1 MIIVGVDAG
10 GSKTRAVAWK
20 DGEAVGQALGGAGA
34 VRPGRALASAGVIA
48 EQARRVLANAGVL
61 RAETLVVGAAGVGRE
76 VERRELAQALRAEAI
91 AERVM
96 VITDV
101 ELAEAAAFGDG
112 PGIVLSAG
120 TGSIAVGRDSS
131 GRAFRQGGYGW
142 QMSDEGSGYAIGRL
156 ALVAVGRAR
165 DGRGE
170 PSSLT
175 AELLRVQRCEGLDD
189 LVRWSTTAAVGE
201 VAALA
206 SVVLS
211 AAAAGDA
218 VAEGITEY
226 AAGELTTL
234 VMNLAEQ
241 IAHPRPVAVGLAGS
255 LLGPGSPLRDRVMA
269 RLAANPL
276 VRAQQMPVDPLDG
289 ALHLAARGGRQ
300 FRVS

>member
-34 VRPGRALASAGVIA
+34 VRPGRALAAAGVIA

-76 VERRELAQALRAEAI
+76 AERRELAQALRGESV
-91 AERVM
+91 AERVL
-96 VITDV
+96 VVTDV

-120 TGSIAVGRDSS
+120 TGSIAVGRDAA
-131 GRAFRQGGYGW
+131 GELFRQGGYGW

-165 DGRGE
+165 DGRGDE
-170 PSSLT
+170 TTLT
-175 AELLRVQRCEGLDD
+175 GELLRVQRCEGLDD
-189 LVRWSTTAAVGE
+189 LVRWSTTAGVGE

-206 SVVLS
+206 AVVLS

-218 VAEGITEY
+218 VAEGITSY
-226 AAGELTTL
+226 AAGELVAL
-234 VMNLAEQ
+234 VANLAEQ
-241 IAHPRPVAVGLAGS
+241 ITEPRPVPVGLAGS
-255 LLGPGSPLRDRVMA
+255 LLGAGSLLRDRILSLLGRM
-269 RLAANPL
+269 PE

-289 ALHLAARGGRQ
+289 ALHLAARGGRM
-300 FRVS
+300 FRLS

>member
-34 VRPGRALASAGVIA
+34 VRPGRALAAAGVIA

-76 VERRELAQALRAEAI
+76 AERRELAQALRGESV
-91 AERVM
+91 AERVL
-96 VITDV
+96 VVTDV

-120 TGSIAVGRDSS
+120 TGSIAVGRDAAGES
-131 GRAFRQGGYGW
+131 FRQGGYGW

-165 DGRGE
+165 DGRGDE
-170 PSSLT
+170 TTLT
-175 AELLRVQRCEGLDD
+175 GELLRVQRCEGLDD

-206 SVVLS
+206 AVVLS
-211 AAAAGDA
+211 AAAAGDT
-218 VAEGITEY
+218 VAEGITSY
-226 AAGELTTL
+226 AAGELVAL
-234 VMNLAEQ
+234 VANLAEQ
-241 IAHPRPVAVGLAGS
+241 ITEPRPVPVGLAGS
-255 LLGPGSPLRDRVMA
+255 LLGPGSLLRDRILTLLA
-269 RLAANPL
+269 RMPE

-289 ALHLAARGGRQ
+289 ALHLAARGGRI
-300 FRVS
+300 FRLS

>member
-76 VERRELAQALRAEAI
+76 AERRELGQALRGESV

-96 VITDV
+96 VVTDV
-101 ELAEAAAFGDG
+101 ELAQAAAFGDG

-120 TGSIAVGRDSS
+120 TGSIAVGRDAS
-131 GRAFRQGGYGW
+131 GNTFRQGGYGW

-165 DGRGE
+165 DGRGDE
-170 PSSLT
+170 SSLT
-175 AELLRVQRCEGLDD
+175 DELLRVQRCSGLDD

-218 VAEGITEY
+218 VAEGITAY
-226 AAGELTTL
+226 AAGELAGL
-234 VMNLAEQ
+234 VTSLAVQVTE
-241 IAHPRPVAVGLAGS
+241 PRPVPVALTGS
-255 LLGPGSPLRDRVMA
+255 LLGPGSPLRDRV
-269 RLAANPL
+269 LALLAPVSD

-289 ALHLAARGGRQ
+289 ALHLAALGGRT
-300 FRVS
+300 FRLA

>member
-61 RAETLVVGAAGVGRE
+61 RGEALVVGAAGVGRE
-76 VERRELAQALRAEAI
+76 VERRELAQALRGEAI
-91 AERVM
+91 AERV
-96 VITDV
+96 VVVTDV

-131 GRAFRQGGYGW
+131 GRSFRQGGYGW

-170 PSSLT
+170 ASALT
-175 AELLRVQRCEGLDD
+175 EELLRVQRCEGLDD

-218 VAEGITEY
+218 VAESITAY
-226 AAGELTTL
+226 AAGELTVL
-234 VMNLAEQ
+234 VTSLADQ
-241 IAHPRPVAVGLAGS
+241 IAHPRPVAVALAGS
-255 LLGPGSPLRDRVMA
+255 LLGPGSPLRDRV
-269 RLAANPL
+269 LALLAPASHL
-276 VRAQQMPVDPLDG
+276 RAQQMPVDPLDG
-289 ALHLAARGGRQ
+289 ALHLAARGGRAI
-300 FRVS
+300 RIT